1 MRPLIKNSVNTQGL
15 ETIGKEVETLEEMII
30 IEEEVETTT
39 IEEDTMIEEEEVEMG
54 MMTGGEMSP

>member
-1 MRPLIKNSVNTQGL
+1 MRPLIKNSGNTQDL

-30 IEEEVETTT
+30 IEEEDETTT

-54 MMTGGEMSP
+54 MMTAGEMSP